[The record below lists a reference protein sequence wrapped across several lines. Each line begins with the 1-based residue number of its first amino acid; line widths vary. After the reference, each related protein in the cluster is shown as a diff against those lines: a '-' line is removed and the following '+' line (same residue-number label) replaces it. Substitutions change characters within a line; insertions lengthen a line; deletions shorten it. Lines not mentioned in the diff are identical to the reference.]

1 MKLTLRSTQDCG
13 LKTGRNRTA
22 EKAAYTEA
30 FEKYE
35 LELRE
40 DYACKIAK
48 ANANAKANADGKPHL
63 VTVLAI
69 TLRR

>member
-1 MKLTLRSTQDCG
+1 MELTLRSTQDCG

-48 ANANAKANADGKPHL
+48 AKANADGKPHL

>member
-1 MKLTLRSTQDCG
+1 MKLTLRSTLDYG
-13 LKTGRNRTA
+13 LKTGRNKIA

-48 ANANAKANADGKPHL
+48 ANADGKPHL

>member
-1 MKLTLRSTQDCG
+1 M
-13 LKTGRNRTA
+13 A

-48 ANANAKANADGKPHL
+48 AKAKAKAKANADGKPNL